1 MIKNKNINPPVSG
14 TPISQIDFFE
24 KMGNKGVFLALG
36 LILLVAFFVFKD
48 FILLNKLY
56 LFQDIGSDTVN
67 GAWPFFYNYANY
79 FNKGGLP
86 TWSFEEGMGQ
96 NIVGGFLRD
105 PFMIIGYL
113 AGPASMPKI
122 YVFIELLKIVSGG
135 IVFYLFLKQLKVSNF
150 SATIGALLFSFSG
163 FMIIGSC
170 WYVFT
175 YEAFT
180 LAMAL
185 LGFELYFQKN
195 KWLVF
200 VLSIALIG
208 ISMPFNLYV
217 VGIILLFYII
227 FRLGQTG
234 QLSFKSFM
242 QLIIR
247 LMVFGLIGLM
257 ISAPFLLESAL
268 QLVESPRGSGT
279 SSYTD
284 ILSSKPMF
292 DLIDKGQF
300 GTFITRLFS
309 SDYIG
314 SGSDF
319 KGWQNFLEAPVS
331 YCGIISLVLMPQIFT
346 SVSKSAR
353 KWYIFWLLIWLIPTL
368 FPFFRYA
375 FWLFS
380 GDYYRI
386 FSFCLSLV
394 FIVYGVFALD
404 HILKTKKIN
413 LITLGATV
421 LLSIFLLSYNYFKGT
436 QAHVDGTISLFV
448 KASLVIY
455 AALLF
460 FITKNANNTALKYSL
475 LGFICIELIYLS
487 SFSVNRRDAIY
498 TRELSEK
505 VAYNDYSVE
514 AVDYIKKNEKGF
526 YRIDKN
532 YFSSGAIHGSLNDN
546 KIHDYYGT
554 SSYSSFANNNF
565 INFLREYGVISKQNE
580 YESRWAPGLINRPIL
595 QSLNNV
601 KYIMAKGYT
610 NPVWHN
616 THDSVAKFGDVLVLK
631 NKYNLPFGYT
641 YNQYIKQSD
650 FDKLSMNQKDFVSL
664 QACVL
669 KEEDAALAS
678 GLKVYNPADTVF
690 NNQFSF
696 EKYKSEVDK
705 LGQNS
710 LNLSNFSDKKFAGQI
725 KADAPEIMYLS
736 FPLDKGWNLKLDGV
750 DAKLMYVNN
759 GMTGVYLTKGDHKV
773 EMDYKLRLFNKGVML
788 IPIGILLMLG
798 LFIMGKKNVN
808 LIKYTATEN

>member
-1 MIKNKNINPPVSG
+1 MIKNKNTNPPVSN
-14 TPISQIDFFE
+14 TKIAPLDFFD
-24 KMGNKGVFLALG
+24 KIGNKGIFLALG
-36 LILLVAFFVFKD
+36 LIILVAFFVFKD
-48 FILLNKLY
+48 FILLKKLY

-79 FNKGGLP
+79 FNKYGLP

-105 PFMIIGYL
+105 PFMLIGYL
-113 AGPASMPKI
+113 AGPGSMPKI
-122 YVFIELLKIVSGG
+122 YVFIELAKIISGG
-135 IVFYLFLKQLKVSNF
+135 CVFYLFLKQLKVTNF

-180 LAMAL
+180 LAIAL

-217 VGIILLFYII
+217 VGIILLFYVI

-234 QLSFKSFM
+234 QLSFRLFM
-242 QLIIR
+242 QLIVR
-247 LMVFGLIGLM
+247 LMVFGLIGLL
-257 ISAPFLLESAL
+257 ISAPFLLESSL

-279 SSYTD
+279 ISYTD

-309 SDYIG
+309 SDLIG

-346 SVSKSAR
+346 SISKPAR

-368 FPFFRYA
+368 FPFFRYT
-375 FWLFS
+375 FWLFT

-394 FIVYGVFALD
+394 FIVYAVFSLD
-404 HILKTKKIN
+404 LILKTKKIN
-413 LITLGATV
+413 LVTLAGTV
-421 LLSIFLLSYNYFKGT
+421 VFCIFLLSYNYFKGT
-436 QAHVDGTISLFV
+436 EVHLDETISLFV
-448 KASLVIY
+448 EASLIIY
-455 AALLF
+455 AVLLF
-460 FITKNANNTALKYSL
+460 FITKKANDTALKYTL
-475 LGFICIELIYLS
+475 IGFICIELIFLS
-487 SFSVNRRDAIY
+487 SFSINRRDAIY

-514 AVDYIKKNEKGF
+514 AVNYIKKNEKGF

-554 SSYSSFANNNF
+554 SSYSSFANNNY
-565 INFLREYGVISKQNE
+565 INFLREYGVISKKNE

-601 KYIMAKGYT
+601 KYIMAKGNI
-610 NPVWHN
+610 NPVWQN
-616 THDSVAKFGDVLVLK
+616 TYDSVAKFGDVLVLK
-631 NKYNLPFGYT
+631 NKFNLPFGYT

-650 FDKLSMNQKDFVSL
+650 FDKLSINQKDFVSL

-669 KEEDAALAS
+669 KDKDVVS
-678 GLKVYNPADTVF
+678 SPGLKVYNPSDTIL

-705 LGQNS
+705 LGQNF
-710 LNLSNFSDKKFAGQI
+710 LKLSSFTDKKFIGQI
-725 KADAPEIMYLS
+725 KVDATEIMYLS
-736 FPLDKGWNLKLDGV
+736 FPYDKGWNLKLDGS
-750 DAKLMYVNN
+750 DSKLIYVSN
-759 GMTGVYLTKGDHKV
+759 GMTGVYLTKGFHKV
-773 EMDYKLRLFNKGVML
+773 EMEYKLRLFNKGLML
-788 IPIGILLMLG
+788 IPIGIVLIIGLLT
-798 LFIMGKKNVN
+798 LFKKNIS
-808 LIKYTATEN
+808 LLKYSNNAN